1 MNQAYLFNTGD
12 NFQSYKMLGA
22 RPDLSHDGEPGFR
35 FAVWAP
41 NAKAVSVVG
50 DFNFWNT
57 ERDPLYPYGTTGIW
71 TGFISGAEQWQRYK
85 YAIRTEDGRLILKA
99 DPYARH
105 AETRPNTAS
114 ILYDPDDYEW
124 NDREWMEQRPEATAI
139 GPLNIYECHLG
150 SWRRYQDNNTYTY
163 REIAPQL
170 AAYMTDMGYNAVELM
185 PVNEYPL
192 DASWGY
198 QVTGY
203 FAITSRYG
211 TPADFKYFVDTM
223 HQAGIRVII
232 DWVPAHFPRDDF
244 ALANFDGKPLFEYA
258 EPRLRDHPSWGT
270 MIFDYGLAEVN
281 SFLISSAWLLLD
293 EFHADGLRIDAVSSI
308 LSLNFGRD
316 DADKIYN
323 EKGGEENY
331 EGVAFIQ
338 KLNRTIRENM
348 PAAMMIAEESS
359 AWPQVTGPIEEGG
372 LGFTHKWNMGW
383 MNDILT
389 YIKADYYARG
399 IFHKKVTFSMVYA
412 FHERFI
418 LPFSHDEVVHGK
430 KSLLGRMPGDYWRQ
444 FASLRALYVYQYTHP
459 GAKLNFMGNEFA
471 PYTEWRFY
479 EELEWFMLKYP
490 SHHAMQNFCREL
502 NHFYLDNPALWEDD
516 RSWSGFQWIQVD
528 DEYNSVFACLRR
540 SADQQQVL
548 LCVLNF
554 TPKSFENYKFRLPEG
569 GTWRLVLDS
578 DSQRFGGSSYLEQD
592 ETHHLLTAVPLP
604 TAVRKPAAAEQQN
617 ESIYEPDDKPVTE
630 SAYEQAVEQGK
641 ESAFESAASL
651 DDGSISAPGKM
662 LKSEQGTVQ
671 NWELNVKLP
680 PLAGL
685 IFVKEKNSLNGGVI
699 DGQTGNGCHDIG
711 RRSGNPPGCTD

>member
-1 MNQAYLFNTGD
+1 
-12 NFQSYKMLGA
+12 
-22 RPDLSHDGEPGFR
+22 
-35 FAVWAP
+35 
-41 NAKAVSVVG
+41 
-50 DFNFWNT
+50 
-57 ERDPLYPYGTTGIW
+57 
-71 TGFISGAEQWQRYK
+71 
-85 YAIRTEDGRLILKA
+85 
-99 DPYARH
+99 
-105 AETRPNTAS
+105 
-114 ILYDPDDYEW
+114 
-124 NDREWMEQRPEATAI
+124 MEQRPEATAI

-471 PYTEWRFY
+471 PYTEWRQGRAK
-479 EELEWFMLKYP
+479 WFMLKYP
-490 SHHAMQNFCREL
+490 RTMPCR
-502 NHFYLDNPALWEDD
+502 
-516 RSWSGFQWIQVD
+516 
-528 DEYNSVFACLRR
+528 
-540 SADQQQVL
+540 
-548 LCVLNF
+548 
-554 TPKSFENYKFRLPEG
+554 TLP
-569 GTWRLVLDS
+569 
-578 DSQRFGGSSYLEQD
+578 
-592 ETHHLLTAVPLP
+592 
-604 TAVRKPAAAEQQN
+604 
-617 ESIYEPDDKPVTE
+617 
-630 SAYEQAVEQGK
+630 
-641 ESAFESAASL
+641 
-651 DDGSISAPGKM
+651 
-662 LKSEQGTVQ
+662 
-671 NWELNVKLP
+671 
-680 PLAGL
+680 
-685 IFVKEKNSLNGGVI
+685 
-699 DGQTGNGCHDIG
+699 
-711 RRSGNPPGCTD
+711 